1 MRDFLERYVLHNLGL
16 KLVSLALAAGLWLA
30 VMRDPVAE
38 VALEV
43 PIEFHNIPQNLE
55 ISSESVPRAEIRVR
69 GPARIISRL
78 RPSDLH
84 AEIDLANMKA
94 GDHTFDL
101 TAQQISKPNEL
112 EVAQVVPSQFHLTFD
127 RRLTRQVPVRPRV
140 VGTFASGYTIERI
153 LAEPSTIMIS
163 GPEQHVQAV
172 EAAITDPVDV
182 SGAID
187 RMTFVRHAYIS
198 DPLVQVNSP
207 DPVRVTVIIEKTSGS
222 TAGH

>member
-1 MRDFLERYVLHNLGL
+1 MRDFFERYVLHNLSL
-16 KLVSLALAAGLWLA
+16 KLISLAFAVGLWLA
-30 VMRDPVAE
+30 VMRDPMAE
-38 VALEV
+38 VAIEV

-69 GPARIISRL
+69 GPERIVSRL

-84 AEIDLANMKA
+84 AEIELANMKP

-101 TAQQISKPNEL
+101 TAQQISKPSEL
-112 EVAQVVPSQFHLTFD
+112 EVAQVIPSQFHLTFD
-127 RRLTRQVPVRPRV
+127 TRLTRQVPVRPRV
-140 VGTFASGYTIERI
+140 MGAFASGYGIGRI
-153 LAEPSTIMIS
+153 ITEPSTILIS
-163 GPEQHVQAV
+163 GPRQHVEAI

-207 DPVRVTVIIEKTSGS
+207 NPVRVTVIMEKTSGS
-222 TAGH
+222 TAGR